1 MHSLMTSV
9 ASTDQSPGP
18 ITSVHDVSEA
28 LHHVVDP
35 EIGIDVVD
43 LGLIYGLRVDER
55 NVAWIDMTL
64 TSAACPLT
72 DVIEAQTYD
81 ALAGVVADF
90 HIEWVWLPVWSPQ
103 SISED
108 GREQMR
114 ALGMSV

>member
-1 MHSLMTSV
+1 MTDVDGPVAASASL
-9 ASTDQSPGP
+9 AGTD
-18 ITSVHDVSEA
+18 DVLGA
-28 LHHVVDP
+28 LHQVVDP

-43 LGLIYGLRVDER
+43 LGLIYSVRVDPD

-81 ALAGVVADF
+81 ALSGLVADF
-90 HIEWVWLPVWSPQ
+90 HIEWVWMPPWSPER
-103 SISED
+103 ISED
-108 GREQMR
+108 GKEQMR